1 MNRKTKE
8 NVASVLLRNI
18 SFRKCMCGPDD
29 GISTTQMV
37 FPRSRIPSVPELCTE
52 KHQLSFLSKC
62 FLSDVRVVPI
72 LWGNSVFSNTRGE
85 EIKRK
90 KKHKN
95 IYVTCLCYRAKSF
108 VFGSISLNEGVSCGC
123 QFSLLNSSHRVSAC
137 CFLFFLFWGKIPN
150 RVIPPARC

>member
-1 MNRKTKE
+1 
-8 NVASVLLRNI
+8 
-18 SFRKCMCGPDD
+18 MCGPDD

-137 CFLFFLFWGKIPN
+137 CFFFFLFWGKIPN